1 MSRCPGALWGLAVP
15 LSMGKGPPAVRRTD
29 RQRTRESDGQRCRED
44 EGIGSRAV
52 HGTHGL

>member
-1 MSRCPGALWGLAVP
+1 MSRCPGALRGLAVP

-52 HGTHGL
+52 HGTHRL